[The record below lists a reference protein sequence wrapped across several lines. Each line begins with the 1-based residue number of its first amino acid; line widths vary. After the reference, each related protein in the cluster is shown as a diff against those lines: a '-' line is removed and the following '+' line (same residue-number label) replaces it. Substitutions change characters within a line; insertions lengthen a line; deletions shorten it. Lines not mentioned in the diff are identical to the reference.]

1 MLDEDTNGSGKGS
14 EKKISRRRVLGAG
27 AAGVATLSLPGAV
40 SAKAS
45 SSSEKKTNRSSGTE
59 KISIEKEVVRETE
72 TYILV
77 RYNVEGEIVF
87 LKEFTSGEQEGTIS
101 ILEAS
106 DVSDSGSGI
115 QQVDTPITTRGWR
128 DHVFRFKREDHNT
141 YELCA
146 DDSYGAHRWKG
157 ATVEFMSPAN
167 YLGAAAITA
176 VVNQLIEPLGIP
188 HAGTVLGHIA
198 GYIATLGVR
207 RFTFG
212 VLDKDGW
219 LNVKYLSVR
228 VSLDYDT
235 PPHQTQQ
242 IAMIPTVHLK

>member
-1 MLDEDTNGSGKGS
+1 LP
-14 EKKISRRRVLGAG
+14 
-27 AAGVATLSLPGAV
+27 GVA
-40 SAKAS
+40 SAKDNS
-45 SSSEKKTNRSSGTE
+45 SSGQE

-77 RYNVEGEIVF
+77 RYNVEGEIVY
-87 LKEFTSGEQEGTIS
+87 LKEFTNGEREGTIS
-101 ILEAS
+101 ILETS
-106 DVSDSGSGI
+106 DGSGSGSGI
-115 QQVDTPITTRGWR
+115 QQANVPITTRGWR

-146 DDSYGAHRWKG
+146 DDNYGAHRWQG
-157 ATVEFMSPAN
+157 ATVEFTMPAN
-167 YLGAAAITA
+167 YLSAAAIST

-207 RFTFG
+207 QFTFG

-242 IAMIPTVHLK
+242 ISMIPTVHLK